1 MNDEQFI
8 SDLQGEDELGAV
20 VRAHLYIEYFTDQ
33 IIQIVVAKPECLKPL
48 NLDFSGKV
56 NLLMALGVDP
66 EIKKP
71 LTVLAGLR
79 NKFAHR
85 PNYKLT
91 KSETNNLYEAIGTD
105 DKNLVQRSYSGALT
119 MTKPEM
125 KNVPKF
131 KELSPKDS
139 FVFLALA
146 VRGIVVS
153 TLNEIKGNNA

>member
-1 MNDEQFI
+1 MNDEQFM

-20 VRAHLYIEYFTDQ
+20 VRAHLYIEHFTDQ

-56 NLLMALGVDP
+56 NLLLALGVDP

-91 KSETNNLYEAIGTD
+91 KSETSNLYDALSTD
-105 DKNLVQRSYSGALT
+105 DKNLVQSCYKSALLIANPK
-119 MTKPEM
+119 MQ
-125 KNVPKF
+125 NIPKF
-131 KELSPKDS
+131 KELSPKES

-146 VRGIVVS
+146 VRGIIVS
-153 TLNEIKGNNA
+153 ALNEIKSKNA